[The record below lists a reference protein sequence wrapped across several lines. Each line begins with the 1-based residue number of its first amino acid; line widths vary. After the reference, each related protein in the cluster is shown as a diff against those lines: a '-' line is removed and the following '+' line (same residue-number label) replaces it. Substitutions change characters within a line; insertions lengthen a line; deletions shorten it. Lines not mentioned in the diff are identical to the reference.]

1 VTKRLASSLAL
12 ALLVLAA
19 ALPARAQEG
28 FWVGLKGGYGSPAS
42 DVSTDL
48 LILKGTADSGG
59 VVAGLSFEGG
69 WWKNLTLE
77 SELLYVSRKAAN
89 TYFGGTNDHGQ
100 YQGDV
105 SADYTFE
112 TLEFPLHAR
121 YTFGSGTL
129 NPFVLAGAS
138 VAVPLSIE
146 STNRSGSAT
155 ATENARDQFE
165 DAWLALEAGAG
176 VEIRAGARTVLTL
189 DARYVH
195 GLTNIAAT
203 GGDSWKWRD
212 WRILGGLRFR
222 M

>member
-1 VTKRLASSLAL
+1 MTKRPASSLAL

-28 FWVGLKGGYGSPAS
+28 FWLGVKGGYGSPAS

-77 SELLYVSRKAAN
+77 SELLYVSRKATN
-89 TYFGGTNDHGQ
+89 TYFGGTNDHGD

-112 TLEFPLHAR
+112 ALELPLHAR
-121 YTFGSGTL
+121 YTFGDGAFR
-129 NPFVLAGAS
+129 PFVLAGAS
-138 VAVPLSIE
+138 VAVPLRVE
-146 STNRSGSAT
+146 SANRAGSAT
-155 ATENARDQFE
+155 GTENARDQFE

-176 VEIRAGARTVLTL
+176 VELRAGARTALTL

-195 GLTNIAAT
+195 GLTNIAAA
-203 GGDSWKWRD
+203 GGDTWKWRD
-212 WRILGGLRFR
+212 WRILGGIRFR